1 MVEMLHLLGH
11 KNKIDLNKVNTTLS
25 SIISSFKTVKM
36 ANAIFT
42 KFKPEQVFLSLT
54 EKYNSTVDNL
64 ISAEQVNSWCSKATN
79 NTITKIIDDINNA
92 LMILINAIYFK
103 GNWEKKFD
111 EKLTNKLVF
120 YNFNKEEKIT
130 DFMNITNNFDYFEN
144 QNIQAIQIKYN
155 KDNLKAFIILPKTE
169 KDINNYIKNLTKEK
183 YNKIIK
189 GLKNQKVILSLPKFE
204 MNYQEELKDI
214 LISMGMKDAFG
225 PADSRL

>member
-1 MVEMLHLLGH
+1 MQFISKEIGK
-11 KNKIDLNKVNTTLS
+11 KN
-25 SIISSFKTVKM
+25 
-36 ANAIFT
+36 
-42 KFKPEQVFLSLT
+42 
-54 EKYNSTVDNL
+54 
-64 ISAEQVNSWCSKATN
+64 
-79 NTITKIIDDINNA
+79 
-92 LMILINAIYFK
+92 LMQ
-103 GNWEKKFD
+103 
-111 EKLTNKLVF
+111 KLTNKLVF
-120 YNFNKEEKIT
+120 YTFNKEEKIT

-144 QNIQAIQIKYN
+144 QNLQAIQIKYN

-225 PADSRL
+225 PADFSVMKKEKDICISKVIHKTYIKVDEQGTVAAAVTAVVMRKAAMVTKIEEKIMTVDRPFLFIIRSDNLPPEHDILFFTKIEAL

>member
-1 MVEMLHLLGH
+1 MISPLGIFHILSLTANGAANKTMVEMLQLLGH

-111 EKLTNKLVF
+111 EK
-120 YNFNKEEKIT
+120 
-130 DFMNITNNFDYFEN
+130 
-144 QNIQAIQIKYN
+144 
-155 KDNLKAFIILPKTE
+155 
-169 KDINNYIKNLTKEK
+169 
-183 YNKIIK
+183 
-189 GLKNQKVILSLPKFE
+189 
-204 MNYQEELKDI
+204 
-214 LISMGMKDAFG
+214 
-225 PADSRL
+225 